1 MENQKEI
8 LISARD
14 LCKEFKSNGRTVHAV
29 NHINLDIYKGET
41 LGLVGESGCGKS
53 TFGNMLVH
61 LHTPDGGEILYQG
74 EEISHLKKKELKQMY
89 RKIQIIFQDPYSS
102 LDPKKTIGWLIEEP
116 LRIHRVGADKQER
129 AKLVQN
135 MLEVVGMDESY
146 LDKYPDELSGG
157 QRQRVAIAI
166 ALILNP
172 EFVVCDEAVSALDVS
187 VQAQVLNL
195 LKKLQKQFSLTYLFI
210 SHNLNVVSYM
220 SDRIGIMYLGEIV
233 ELGDVK
239 EISANPLHPYGR
251 ALFSAS
257 LGVGKSNDSRIVLQ
271 GDLPSPSNP
280 PGGCP
285 FHTRCFMATEKCSSV
300 KPELQNLGNGHY
312 CACHRVEECRKRAE
326 AVCGLEKKEAVTGI
340 A

>member
-1 MENQKEI
+1 MENQREV
-8 LISARD
+8 LISARN
-14 LCKEFKSNGRTVHAV
+14 LCKEFKSGGRTVHAV
-29 NHINLDIYKGET
+29 NSISLDIYKGET

-61 LHTPDGGEILYQG
+61 LHEPTGGGILYRG
-74 EEISHLKKKELKQMY
+74 EEITHLKKADLKKMY
-89 RKIQIIFQDPYSS
+89 RRIQIIFQDPYSS
-102 LDPKKTIGWLIEEP
+102 LDPKKTIGWLVEEP
-116 LRIHRVGADKQER
+116 LRIHKIGADSKAR
-129 AKLVQN
+129 AGLVREMMQ
-135 MLEVVGMDESY
+135 VVGMDESY

-220 SDRIGIMYLGEIV
+220 SDRVGIMYLGELV
-233 ELGDVK
+233 ELGDVE
-239 EISANPLHPYGR
+239 EISANPLHPYGK

-257 LGVGKSNDSRIVLQ
+257 LGLGKSEGERIVLQ

-285 FHTRCFMATEKCSSV
+285 FHTRCFMACEKCSSE
-300 KPELQNLGNGHY
+300 KPMLKDLGNGHY
-312 CACHRVEECRKRAE
+312 CACHRVNQIGADAE
-326 AVCGLEKKEAVTGI
+326 IAGACPEDPCG
-340 A
+340 